1 MDWGQLSEV
10 GHSLQTA
17 LASFSFGTAQDYM
30 LGGHLWPFSRTAILF
45 IAIVVTLFAILLLY
59 GGNLQNTNIGPIAIR
74 SRVQTAPTYFKAP
87 RDIVTSVLEGKTV
100 QCTFYMSYVDNRGK
114 TKLVRISPKRF
125 TLKLSALSRRLAFH
139 RGDMF
144 GFWNPAH
151 DSGLQDSF
159 VESGYPTAP
168 EDNAFFMSLERTD
181 DLLRRRQG
189 DDDEIVTVSTDVLA
203 EIAKGHRDFLRRAMN
218 RFQKFYVRSNG
229 RTPKNFRK
237 AAPYLDLPDFAQ
249 DSNLY
254 MRMHFSP
261 NPLTHPDPQVK
272 TTAWLTV
279 LTSLFA
285 LLIQWLYAGF

>member
-1 MDWGQLSEV
+1 MAAELADLGNGIHAAL
-10 GHSLQTA
+10 TA
-17 LASFSFGTAQDYM
+17 FNFGTAQDYM
-30 LGGHLWPFSRTAILF
+30 LDGPRWPFSRTVILF
-45 IAIVVTLFAILLLY
+45 IAIIVTLFAILLLY
-59 GGNLQNTNIGPIAIR
+59 GGNLQNTNIGPIALR
-74 SRVQTAPTYFKAP
+74 SRVQTAPTFFKAP

-100 QCTFYMSYVDNRGK
+100 KCTFYISYVDNRGK
-114 TKLVRISPKRF
+114 TKLARISSKRF

-151 DSGLQDSF
+151 DGGLQDAF
-159 VESGYPTAP
+159 VESGFPTAP
-168 EDNAFFMSLERTD
+168 EDNAFFMSTERSD
-181 DLLRRRQG
+181 ELLKKKQG
-189 DDDEIVTVSTDVLA
+189 DDDEIVTVSAEVLN
-203 EIAKGHRDFLRRAMN
+203 EIAMGHRDFLRTTMR

-229 RTPKNFRK
+229 RTPKNFKK

-249 DSNLY
+249 DANLY

-285 LLIQWLYAGF
+285 LLIQWVYAGF